1 MGSNRFSQQG
11 ISHKSGIP
19 HGALATASTVEGRD
33 EFLLI
38 ISQCL
43 GHPETFEQSS
53 DVARFISMLREGSTV
68 TINEVKALLA
78 TALSV
83 LALVAEDDVHVQLQ
97 DSDDIST
104 SCPMQMDDLGQDR
117 Q

>member
-33 EFLLI
+33 ELLLI
-38 ISQCL
+38 ISQC
-43 GHPETFEQSS
+43 HPETFEQSS
-53 DVARFISMLREGSTV
+53 DVARLISMLREGSTV
-68 TINEVKALLA
+68 TINKVKALLA

-83 LALVAEDDVHVQLQ
+83 LALVAEVDVHVQLQ
-97 DSDDIST
+97 DSDDIQPVVPCEWT
-104 SCPMQMDDLGQDR
+104 T
-117 Q
+117 